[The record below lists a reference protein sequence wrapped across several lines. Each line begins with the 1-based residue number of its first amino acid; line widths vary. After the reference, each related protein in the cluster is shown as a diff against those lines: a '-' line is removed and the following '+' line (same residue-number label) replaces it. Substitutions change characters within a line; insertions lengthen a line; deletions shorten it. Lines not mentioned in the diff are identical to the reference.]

1 MLLYSYN
8 LPIAKREMM
17 CYNMSTKGG
26 QSNGQLKQKEL
37 DLRSLSGSQVKKHG
51 GVTLEID
58 VCEE

>member
-1 MLLYSYN
+1 
-8 LPIAKREMM
+8 
-17 CYNMSTKGG
+17 MSTKGG